1 MRWFSRCWLCVVLRR
16 SGGQTAMGRRL
27 GRRISRQARRRGCLC
42 AVVVVC
48 SSNSVS
54 KALCIAICH
63 YALRWGREGGAPS
76 VSGYHLTS
84 CRVMQPG
91 NVNAVDVLHCRR
103 LLVRRLNGCHCCC
116 TATVAIR
123 RCAMRSRSRVRGAA
137 STLVSG
143 VSRAAVRRKL
153 IGNAGRWAGQTGSAR
168 IVRADGSGDS
178 SYQSQPIETTVS
190 KVSAVAISTAA
201 LTLCPQHY
209 QAGKLLSGND
219 VRLRFRLLFRS
230 TSLRRSTGLLNP

>member
-42 AVVVVC
+42 AVVVV
-48 SSNSVS
+48 
-54 KALCIAICH
+54 
-63 YALRWGREGGAPS
+63 
-76 VSGYHLTS
+76 S

-201 LTLCPQHY
+201 LTLCPHHY
-209 QAGKLLSGND
+209 QASKLLSGND
-219 VRLRFRLLFRS
+219 VRQRNRLLLRS

>member
-1 MRWFSRCWLCVVLRR
+1 LSSYAARK
-16 SGGQTAMGRRL
+16 
-27 GRRISRQARRRGCLC
+27 RQRRGCPPLQTS
-42 AVVVVC
+42 ARA
-48 SSNSVS
+48 
-54 KALCIAICH
+54 KAERLSLLLHGDCRH
-63 YALRWGREGGAPS
+63 PS
-76 VSGYHLTS
+76 M
-84 CRVMQPG
+84 RK
-91 NVNAVDVLHCRR
+91 
-103 LLVRRLNGCHCCC
+103 
-116 TATVAIR
+116 
-123 RCAMRSRSRVRGAA
+123 RSRSRVRGAA

-201 LTLCPQHY
+201 LTLCPHHY
-209 QAGKLLSGND
+209 QASKLLSGND
-219 VRLRFRLLFRS
+219 VRQRNRLLLRS

>member
-1 MRWFSRCWLCVVLRR
+1 
-16 SGGQTAMGRRL
+16 
-27 GRRISRQARRRGCLC
+27 
-42 AVVVVC
+42 VVVVC

-168 IVRADGSGDS
+168 IVRAEGSAV
-178 SYQSQPIETTVS
+178 QATRRTKVS
-190 KVSAVAISTAA
+190 RLRQQFRKVSAVAISTAA